1 MKEYQVT
8 VTRNGREQLC
18 SCREGE
24 NLLEALTRQGIYIS
38 AACGGKGR
46 CGKCGVRFSDGTVP
60 VTEADR
66 HCFSEEQIAEGM
78 RLSCEVYL
86 QADCRIEIESTDE
99 ADFDVVTDYRQK
111 NSQAEHADTA
121 AGAGKEGSQ
130 IAIDI
135 GTTTLAASLVDAQSG
150 EILHAVT
157 GVNHQR
163 AYGADVISRIQAA
176 NDGKLEELSQSIRR
190 DLCGM
195 ICRLLSES
203 GAALSGIRRIAIAGN
218 TTMGHL
224 LMGYSCETLG
234 VYPFDPVNIDTTEV
248 TFGELFGEAGAENT
262 LTEEGVQIPVVL
274 LPGISTY
281 VGADISAGM
290 LSCGFDCSEKVNVL
304 IDLGTNGEMV
314 IGSRDG
320 LICTSTA
327 AGPAFEGVNIT
338 NGMRAT
344 SGAVSGIDDNT
355 GAAKVI
361 GNVSPTGICGSGL
374 IDAVHY
380 FLKTGRICPDGSLAD
395 GNLHSL
401 DVAGGVAL
409 YDRDIREFQLA
420 KAAVAT
426 GFDLLL
432 EKSGISVKD
441 LDAIYVAGGL
451 GNYLDV
457 AKAVQLGLIK
467 ADSPAQV
474 IKAGNTALAGCKD
487 LLSGRALEETEAVL
501 PLLSHY
507 SLETDPDFQDRY
519 CENLFFH
526 TK

>member
-1 MKEYQVT
+1 MT
-8 VTRNGREQLC
+8 A
-18 SCREGE
+18 S
-24 NLLEALTRQGIYIS
+24 LLYVMEHNVHIEPLGADIPVADGSPLAEALRETGLDFP
-38 AACGGKGR
+38 CGGKGL
-46 CGKCGVRFSDGTVP
+46 CGNCHVELLGGRMAISRQEKELLLRKGLDPEHWRLACLARVTGDVSVRIPEREAVILSDSSRAAFSGEEGYAVAVDLGSTTIAVQLVDRSDGTV
-60 VTEADR
+60 TES
-66 HCFSEEQIAEGM
+66 FTE
-78 RLSCEVYL
+78 L
-86 QADCRIEIESTDE
+86 
-99 ADFDVVTDYRQK
+99 
-111 NSQAEHADTA
+111 NSQSAF
-121 AGAGKEGSQ
+121 
-130 IAIDI
+130 
-135 GTTTLAASLVDAQSG
+135 
-150 EILHAVT
+150 
-157 GVNHQR
+157 
-163 AYGADVISRIQAA
+163 GADIISRIAYAIQSRENADRLAA
-176 NDGKLEELSQSIRR
+176 TVRRQTGMMAESAARASGVTDIRNVTIVGNSAMHHLFCGLDATPLSAYPFQSPHNGMCEFSPEELGWKLPAS
-190 DLCGM
+190 
-195 ICRLLSES
+195 CRVRFMPNISHFVGSDILAGIIHLKMHRSRKPV
-203 GAALSGIRRIAIAGN
+203 AL
-218 TTMGHL
+218 M
-224 LMGYSCETLG
+224 
-234 VYPFDPVNIDTTEV
+234 
-248 TFGELFGEAGAENT
+248 
-262 LTEEGVQIPVVL
+262 
-274 LPGISTY
+274 
-281 VGADISAGM
+281 
-290 LSCGFDCSEKVNVL
+290 
-304 IDLGTNGEMV
+304 DLGTNGEMV

-344 SGAVSGIDDNT
+344 SGAVSGIDENT